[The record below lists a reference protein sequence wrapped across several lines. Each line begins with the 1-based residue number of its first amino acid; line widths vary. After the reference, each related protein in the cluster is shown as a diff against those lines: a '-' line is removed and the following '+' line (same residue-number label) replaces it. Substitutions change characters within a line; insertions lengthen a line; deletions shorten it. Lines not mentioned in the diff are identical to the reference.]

1 MSFYYPLGL
10 LGLLGIPIII
20 LIYIIKS
27 KYTEQTVAS
36 TYLWELSEKFLK
48 KRKKISRLTGI
59 VSLILQLLVVL
70 TASLLI
76 AHPVFFV
83 PDSANDIYFILDGS
97 ASMNMQSGES
107 TRFEKAQKE
116 INSVIDNSLGGSTYT
131 LIFVNDALSVPFEG
145 ITDREQ
151 AKANVKSLSA
161 GWGAADCVSAINF
174 AQAYF
179 EANSSAVFYLVTDKN
194 YDTNMELIDVSNGEN
209 NYALYEYG
217 YKYNEDGLCG
227 TGKVVAYRRD
237 VTLTVE
243 MLVTA
248 DGGEEVKVAQTSV
261 SATAGVPADFEVQ
274 AEDLSFT
281 SLKFR
286 ISDGD
291 ALEEDNTVVLYDEAK
306 SQDRKVLLIDN
317 TDDGAYLRNAIASSG
332 KAEVDV
338 VSPQKYLETP
348 AIGYGM
354 YVFNGYTPAK
364 LPKNAAIWLIN
375 AVDGSGEDS
384 GISYRGTQV
393 PRDETGPNSYFVPQY
408 STGSST
414 QEKQLTNGLVRREV
428 AVRQYARYGVPRN
441 FISVMSVG
449 GDSIISAGYNENN
462 DREVVFAFEI
472 GDSNLG
478 MLDDFLIL
486 VRNLMNYS
494 FPSVI
499 DSTVYDCGDIMNV
512 NVVPGCQNIVVTS
525 PSGKSTT
532 LDTADS
538 SVCEFN
544 LTETGTYSISVKLE
558 NSRDDTVVYAYSCV
572 PESESRSE
580 GGGAVN
586 LSGERTYEFSDGFYD
601 KLLAFFII
609 ITLLLLAD
617 WGVYCY
623 EQYQLR

>member
-10 LGLLGIPIII
+10 LGLLGIPVII

-27 KYTEQTVAS
+27 KYTEQTIAS

-48 KRKKISRLTGI
+48 RKKRLSRLTGI
-59 VSLILQLLVVL
+59 VSLILQLLIVL

-76 AHPVFFV
+76 AHPVFTV

-97 ASMNMQSGES
+97 ASMNMQSGGS
-107 TRFEKAQKE
+107 TRFEKAQRE
-116 INSVIDNSLGGSTYT
+116 INSVIDSSLGGSTYT

-145 ITDREQ
+145 ITNKEQ
-151 AKANVKSLSA
+151 AKANVKSLNA
-161 GWGAADCVSAINF
+161 GWSAADCGSAINF

-179 EANSSAVFYLVTDKN
+179 EANSSAVFYLVTDKT
-194 YDTNMELIDVSNGEN
+194 YDTNMELIDVSAGEN

-217 YKYNEDGLCG
+217 YKYNEEGLCG
-227 TGKVVAYRRD
+227 TGKVIAYRQD

-243 MLVTA
+243 MLITA
-248 DGGEEVKVAQTSV
+248 GSGEEVKVAQTAVSV
-261 SATAGVPADFEVQ
+261 TAGEPADFEVQ
-274 AEDLSFT
+274 AENLDFT
-281 SLKFR
+281 SLR
-286 ISDGD
+286 LRVTDGD
-291 ALEEDNTVVLYDEAK
+291 ALTEDNTVVLYDEAK

-317 TDDGAYLRNAIASSG
+317 TEDGAYLRNAIASSG

-338 VSPQKYLETP
+338 VSPQKYLESP
-348 AIGYGM
+348 ASGYGL
-354 YVFNGYTPAK
+354 YVFNGYTPAQ

-375 AVDGSGEDS
+375 AVDGSGKGS
-384 GISYRGTQV
+384 GISYRGTQI
-393 PRDETGPNSYFVPQY
+393 PRDETGPNSYFVPEY
-408 STGSST
+408 STGSSA
-414 QEKQLTNGLVRREV
+414 QEKQLTKGLVKREV
-428 AVRQYARYGVPRN
+428 AVRQYARYGIPRN
-441 FISVMSVG
+441 FLSVMNVG
-449 GDSIISAGYNENN
+449 GDSLVSVGLNENN

-499 DSTVYDCGDIMNV
+499 DGTVYECGDIMNV

-532 LDTADS
+532 LDTVDN
-538 SVCEFN
+538 SVCEVS
-544 LTETGTYSISVKLE
+544 LKETGTYAISVKLE
-558 NSRDDTVVYAYSCV
+558 NSREDTVIYAYSCV

-580 GGGAVN
+580 GGGVVN
-586 LSGERTYEFSDGFYD
+586 LSGERTYEYSDGFYD